1 MIGIYKITSPTH
13 KIYIGQSINL
23 NSRFQSYKRLEC
35 KQQPQIFN
43 SLNKHGF
50 DNHIIEVLEYCSV
63 ELLNERENFYKTQII
78 NKYGWGKAL
87 FCDLYDNGVGPRSEQ
102 TKQNISQGR
111 MGKNGWPKGQ
121 LQSEETKQK
130 KRLANQGKPKP
141 EGFGDI
147 ISQLKKGK
155 PLTKNNKPIICI
167 NTGET
172 FNSVSECSNKMGIGI
187 GTISQVLKGVYKKS
201 KQGYI
206 FKYIING

>member
-1 MIGIYKITSPTH
+1 MIGIYKITSPTN
-13 KIYIGQSINL
+13 KVYIGQSINL
-23 NSRFQSYKRLEC
+23 NSRFQSYRRLEC
-35 KQQPQIFN
+35 KQQPQIYN

-78 NKYGWGKAL
+78 DKYGWNKAL

-111 MGKNGWPKGQ
+111 RGKNGWPKGQ
-121 LQSEETKQK
+121 SQSEETKQK

-141 EGFGDI
+141 EGFGDV

-155 PLTKNNKPIICI
+155 PLEGNFKSIICLNNGKI
-167 NTGET
+167 
-172 FNSVSECSNKMGIGI
+172 FNSITECSVEMNIGI
-187 GTISQVLKGVYKKS
+187 GTISQILTGKYKKS
-201 KQGYI
+201 KQGFI
-206 FKYIING
+206 FKYNTI